1 MVRQLLVVEL
11 GVEIRQDVGLEITW
25 EDELAWAALNY
36 ASRSNRDFMD
46 RFFDSLRDR
55 SYSRVVVQE
64 LCHFLSPFRD
74 RHLKYEPRV
83 DANDLQSLT
92 NHN

>member
-11 GVEIRQDVGLEITW
+11 GVEIRQDVGLEITR
-25 EDELAWAALNY
+25 EDELAWAGFNY
-36 ASRSNRDFMD
+36 ASRSNPDFMD
-46 RFFDSLRDR
+46 RFFDFLRDR

-64 LCHFLSPFRD
+64 LCRLLSPFKD
-74 RHLKYEPRV
+74 RHQKYEPMV

-92 NHN
+92 NHD